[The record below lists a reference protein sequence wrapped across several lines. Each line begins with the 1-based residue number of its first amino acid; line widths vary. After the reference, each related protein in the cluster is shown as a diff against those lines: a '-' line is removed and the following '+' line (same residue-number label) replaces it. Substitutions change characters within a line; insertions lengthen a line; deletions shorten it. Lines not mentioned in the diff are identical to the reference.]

1 MEENMNIESIPE
13 QAVSRAIAEGYFEKI
28 RRAIESEV
36 VIVGSGPAG
45 LVAAA
50 RLAKAGL
57 AVTVF
62 EKRLSPGGGIWGG
75 SIGWNEVVVEKSSL
89 AILEEAGIRYRASS
103 EKGLFSIEAAE
114 LACGLMVWA
123 LHQGVTF
130 VNLMEIVDLCVKQ
143 GRVVGVV
150 GNRTILHSAVPMD
163 PMAFMSQAVVDA
175 TGHEA
180 CLVRRLRQRKLLTD
194 LPEVPGD
201 GPMDVTQAERFVIE
215 RVCEIYPGL
224 WIAGMSVCASFGG
237 PRMGPIFGGMLLS
250 GARVAEMIEKKL
262 RSNA

>member
-1 MEENMNIESIPE
+1 MSIESIQE
-13 QAVSRAIAEGYFEKI
+13 QSVSRAIAAGYLEKI
-28 RRAIESEV
+28 RRAIESDV
-36 VIVGSGPAG
+36 AVVGSGPAG
-45 LVAAA
+45 LVAAG
-50 RLAKAGL
+50 RLARAGFS
-57 AVTVF
+57 VTIF

-75 SIGWNEVVVEKSSL
+75 SIGWNEVVVEKTSL
-89 AILEEAGIRYRASS
+89 SILEEAGIRYREA
-103 EKGLFSIEAAE
+103 ETPGLYLVDAAE

-123 LHQGVTF
+123 LRGGATF
-130 VNLMEIVDLCVKQ
+130 LNLMEIEDLCVKQ

-150 GNRTILHSAVPMD
+150 GNRSVLHTTVPMD
-163 PMAFMSQAVVDA
+163 PMAFTSRAVVDA

-180 CLVRRLRQRKLLTD
+180 CLVQRLRQRRLLKD

-201 GPMDVTQAERFVIE
+201 GPMDVSAAEQFVVE

-250 GARVAEMIEKKL
+250 GARVAELIEKSL
-262 RSNA
+262 RSNG